1 MLDEM
6 TKVSPKSGPSG
17 WHRPAGCR
25 VGASYLCRMSP
36 KLPPAAHSSL
46 VPTPAVVASPA
57 APTAPETTLPGA
69 ADETASLEATEALPT
84 PAPAVTSP
92 VAWMLLLILASIW
105 GTSFILMKKGLVVFS
120 AMELGATRVSV
131 AALLLLPF
139 ALRHV
144 GQVERS
150 RFKWLALSGVVGTLI
165 PAFLFAYAETR
176 LASGLAG
183 VLNALTVVFTLLVG
197 ALLFRQRL
205 TGLRVLG
212 ITLGLVGTV
221 VMLQLGGSGGD
232 ATPAGEGNAWYGIYI
247 LIATMGYGLS
257 VNVIKH
263 KLSAMTP
270 VAVTSVLLLLI
281 GGPALAYLLLGTDFL
296 HKLATVPGAWAAFGY
311 IALLATMS
319 TAVAMVLFNRL
330 IQQSTALFASSS
342 TYLIPIVALAW
353 GALDGEAFNLWHF
366 AGMVVILAGVLII
379 HRAK

>member
-1 MLDEM
+1 M
-6 TKVSPKSGPSG
+6 
-17 WHRPAGCR
+17 A
-25 VGASYLCRMSP
+25 
-36 KLPPAAHSSL
+36 
-46 VPTPAVVASPA
+46 
-57 APTAPETTLPGA
+57 
-69 ADETASLEATEALPT
+69 ETAVSVSAALPV
-84 PAPAVTSP
+84 PSVNSP

-144 GQVERS
+144 GRVERS
-150 RFKWLALSGVVGTLI
+150 RLKWLALSGVVGTLI
-165 PAFLFAYAETR
+165 PAFLFAYAETK

-197 ALLFRQRL
+197 ALLFGQRL

-212 ITLGLVGTV
+212 IVLGLVGTV
-221 VMLQLGGSGGD
+221 VMLLLGGSGGD

-247 LIATMGYGLS
+247 LIATIGYGVS
-257 VNVIKH
+257 VNVIKY
-263 KLSAMTP
+263 KLGGLTP
-270 VAVTSVLLLLI
+270 MAVTAVLLLLI
-281 GGPALAYLLLGTDFL
+281 GGPALVYLLLGTDFL
-296 HKLATVPGAWAAFGY
+296 HKLATVPGAWVAFGY

-353 GALDGEAFNLWHF
+353 GALDGEAFNLWHLL
-366 AGMVVILAGVLII
+366 GMIIILAGVLII

>member
-1 MLDEM
+1 M
-6 TKVSPKSGPSG
+6 
-17 WHRPAGCR
+17 PAG
-25 VGASYLCRMSP
+25 
-36 KLPPAAHSSL
+36 
-46 VPTPAVVASPA
+46 VASPA
-57 APTAPETTLPGA
+57 SPTAPAPAETTLPGT
-69 ADETASLEATEALPT
+69 ADESASLEATEALAA

-92 VAWMLLLILASIW
+92 VAWLLLIILASIW

-120 AMELGATRVSV
+120 AMELGACRVAV

-139 ALRHV
+139 ALRHLPRL
-144 GQVERS
+144 ERP
-150 RFKWLALSGVVGTLI
+150 RIKWLVLAGVVGTLI
-165 PAFLFAYAETR
+165 PAFLFAYAETK

-183 VLNALTVVFTLLVG
+183 VLNALTAVFTLLVG
-197 ALLFRQRL
+197 ALLFGQRL

-212 ITLGLVGTV
+212 IALGLAGTV
-221 VMLQLGGSGGD
+221 VMLLLGGSGGTD
-232 ATPAGEGNAWYGIYI
+232 TPTGEGNAWYGLYI
-247 LIATMGYGLS
+247 LIATIGYGVS

-263 KLSAMTP
+263 KLGGMTP
-270 VAVTSVLLLLI
+270 MAVTAVLLMLI
-281 GGPALAYLLLGTDFL
+281 GGPALAYLLLATDFL
-296 HKLATVPGAWAAFGY
+296 PKLAAVPGAWAAFGY

-353 GALDGEAFNLWHF
+353 GAFDGEAFNGWHF

>member
-1 MLDEM
+1 
-6 TKVSPKSGPSG
+6 
-17 WHRPAGCR
+17 
-25 VGASYLCRMSP
+25 MSL
-36 KLPPAAHSSL
+36 KFPPTDDSSL
-46 VPTPAVVASPA
+46 VPAPARVASKVA
-57 APTAPETTLPGA
+57 QGLAETARLGA
-69 ADETASLEATEALPT
+69 ADESASLEATEALAA
-84 PAPAVTSP
+84 PAPAATSP
-92 VAWMLLLILASIW
+92 LAWLLLLILASIW

-120 AMELGATRVSV
+120 AMELGACRVSV

-144 GQVERS
+144 GHVERS

-165 PAFLFAYAETR
+165 PAFLFAYAETK

-183 VLNALTVVFTLLVG
+183 VLNALTVVFTLLMG
-197 ALLFRQRL
+197 AMLFGQRL
-205 TGLRVLG
+205 TSLRVLG
-212 ITLGLVGTV
+212 ISLGLVGTV
-221 VMLQLGGSGGD
+221 VMLLLGGSGGD
-232 ATPAGEGNAWYGIYI
+232 ATPAGTGNAWYGLYI
-247 LIATMGYGLS
+247 LVATIGYGLS

-263 KLSAMTP
+263 KLGGMTP
-270 VAVTSVLLLLI
+270 MAVTAVLLLLI
-281 GGPALAYLLLGTDFL
+281 GGPALAYLLLGTGFL

-379 HRAK
+379 HRAR

>member
-1 MLDEM
+1 MPSK
-6 TKVSPKSGPSG
+6 TSP
-17 WHRPAGCR
+17 
-25 VGASYLCRMSP
+25 VTD
-36 KLPPAAHSSL
+36 SSL
-46 VPTPAVVASPA
+46 DFIAAADATGGAGAMAETATPTPSAQPV
-57 APTAPETTLPGA
+57 PG
-69 ADETASLEATEALPT
+69 
-84 PAPAVTSP
+84 VTSP
-92 VAWMLLLILASIW
+92 VAWMLLLILAAIW

-120 AMELGATRVSV
+120 AVELGATRVSV

-139 ALRHV
+139 ALRHI

-150 RFKWLALSGVVGTLI
+150 RFKWLGLSGVVGTLI
-165 PAFLFAYAETR
+165 PAFLFAYAETK

-183 VLNALTVVFTLLVG
+183 VLNALTAVFTLLVG
-197 ALLFRQRL
+197 ALLFGQRL

-212 ITLGLVGTV
+212 IVLGLAGTV
-221 VMLQLGGSGGD
+221 VMLLLGGSGGD

-247 LIATMGYGLS
+247 LIATIGYGLS

-263 KLSAMTP
+263 KLGGMTP
-270 VAVTSVLLLLI
+270 VAVTSMLLLLI

-296 HKLATVPGAWAAFGY
+296 HKLATVPGAWQAFGY

-353 GALDGEAFNLWHF
+353 GAFDGEAFNGWHLL
-366 AGMVVILAGVLII
+366 GMLIILAGVLII